1 MRANKEIKQLQ
12 KGYKKVQKKK
22 NREKIMRELEN
33 RSFRASIEG
42 KQWEKQ

>member
-12 KGYKKVQKKK
+12 TGYKKVQKK

-33 RSFRASIEG
+33 RSVRASIEG